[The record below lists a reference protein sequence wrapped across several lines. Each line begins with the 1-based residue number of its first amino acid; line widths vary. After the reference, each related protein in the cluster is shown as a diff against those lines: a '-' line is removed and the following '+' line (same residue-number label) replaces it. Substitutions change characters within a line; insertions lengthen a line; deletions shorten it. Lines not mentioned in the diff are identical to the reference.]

1 MHLKDEVCRLPWLH
15 LSINTMLTGYSGIST
30 ASSSRR
36 RNSGPRLEVETYG
49 HREQTG
55 IIAES
60 DRFCIAP
67 LDVLKIR
74 LQLQIYPL
82 PDPSSSGDKARVAQ
96 YGIGDTFK
104 SIVRNEGI
112 RVGPD
117 QSVRS
122 AA

>member
-1 MHLKDEVCRLPWLH
+1 
-15 LSINTMLTGYSGIST
+15 MLTGYSGIST

-55 IIAES
+55 IMAES
-60 DRFCIAP
+60 YRFCIAP

-74 LQLQIYPL
+74 LQLQVYPL
-82 PDPSSSGDKARVAQ
+82 PDPSSSGHEARVAR

-117 QSVRS
+117 QSVRN

>member
-1 MHLKDEVCRLPWLH
+1 MHLKDEVCRLLWPQ
-15 LSINTMLTGYSGIST
+15 LSVDTMLTGYPGIST

-36 RNSGPRLEVETYG
+36 RNSGPRLEVEIYG
-49 HREQTG
+49 HREQIG
-55 IIAES
+55 LIAES
-60 DRFCIAP
+60 YRFCIAP

-96 YGIGDTFK
+96 YGIGNTFK

>member
-1 MHLKDEVCRLPWLH
+1 MATFVHRY
-15 LSINTMLTGYSGIST
+15 MLTGHSGIST

-36 RNSGPRLEVETYG
+36 RNSGPRLEVETHG

-55 IIAES
+55 MIAES
-60 DRFCIAP
+60 YRFCIAP

-82 PDPSSSGDKARVAQ
+82 LDPSSSGDKARVAQ
-96 YGIGDTFK
+96 YGIGNTFK

>member
-1 MHLKDEVCRLPWLH
+1 MRYVEHH
-15 LSINTMLTGYSGIST
+15 GYIFSIDAMLTGYSGIST

-36 RNSGPRLEVETYG
+36 RDCGPRLEVVTSG
-49 HREQTG
+49 HRRQIG
-55 IIAES
+55 MIAEPY
-60 DRFCIAP
+60 RFCIAP

-96 YGIGDTFK
+96 YGIGNTFK

-117 QSVRS
+117 QSVRT
-122 AA
+122 AV